1 MPTRRDDNGLESF
14 LIMWPGVRSP
24 DNPDNPCTRTSHIY
38 LHIHIHLSDVSPNM
52 SIYPYTSTSP
62 LEAVAVAKFIAG
74 KINTQKMTY
83 DLTRKIKL
91 SENKYFRLESIR
103 NARWAVQDEGAIG
116 GAAVMFI

>member
-1 MPTRRDDNGLESF
+1 
-14 LIMWPGVRSP
+14 MWPGVRSP

-38 LHIHIHLSDVSPNM
+38 LHIHIHLSDVGPKCVHI
-52 SIYPYTSTSP
+52 SIHIHFP

>member
-1 MPTRRDDNGLESF
+1 
-14 LIMWPGVRSP
+14 MWAQNV
-24 DNPDNPCTRTSHIY
+24 
-38 LHIHIHLSDVSPNM
+38 
-52 SIYPYTSTSP
+52 SIYPYISTSP